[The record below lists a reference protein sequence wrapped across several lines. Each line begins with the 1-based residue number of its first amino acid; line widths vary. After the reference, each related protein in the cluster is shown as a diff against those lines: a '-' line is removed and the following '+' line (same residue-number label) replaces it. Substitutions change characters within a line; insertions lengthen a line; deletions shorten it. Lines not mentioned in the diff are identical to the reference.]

1 MRDCLVDIATLAET
15 DLTESPDAYSEA
27 MRHAYW
33 EDKDLAG
40 ATAIAFAGISRLLA
54 EARSAEPSR
63 AYALRSG
70 AKQLTYDLASFTWP
84 GWDEPGII
92 VTPPEMR
99 AGLAAARANLRMAE
113 ELQKGDVALSRAHWI
128 LGAHQL
134 AAGHPDEASTSFAE
148 AATAAERAGE
158 PGEAALAQAFGA
170 LAAVAEDP
178 SATPSLDEA
187 LARLSVI
194 DGGTELAAQV
204 TTAREVLD
212 L

>member
-1 MRDCLVDIATLAET
+1 MRDCLVDISTLAEV
-15 DLTESPDAYSEA
+15 DLVDSPDAYSEA

-54 EARSAEPSR
+54 EARGADSTRAE
-63 AYALRSG
+63 ALRSG

-99 AGLAAARANLRMAE
+99 AGFAAARANLRMAQ
-113 ELQKGDVALSRAHWI
+113 ELEKGDVALARAHWI

-134 AAGHPDEASTSFAE
+134 AAGHPDEGQASFQ
-148 AATAAERAGE
+148 AAAGLARRANE
-158 PGEAALAQAFGA
+158 PAEAALAQAYEA
-170 LAAVAEDP
+170 LAAVAQDP
-178 SATPSLDEA
+178 SRAARLDEVLAELAGIEGGAA
-187 LARLSVI
+187 LA
-194 DGGTELAAQV
+194 EQV
-204 TTAREVLD
+204 TTAREALD